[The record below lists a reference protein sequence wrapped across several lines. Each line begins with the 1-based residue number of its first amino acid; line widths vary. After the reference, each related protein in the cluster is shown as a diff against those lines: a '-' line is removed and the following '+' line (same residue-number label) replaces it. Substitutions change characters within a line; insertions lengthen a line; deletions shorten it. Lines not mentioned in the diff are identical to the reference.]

1 MIPRSTLLLR
11 TTVALPIIDDS
22 STCRHR
28 LGSSAEAI
36 AAAAVAAA
44 VAVVVVAAAAAAAAA
59 VRYACFDPLEMI
71 GTCLPFLIVQIY

>member
-28 LGSSAEAI
+28 LGSSAEAF
-36 AAAAVAAA
+36 AAAA
-44 VAVVVVAAAAAAAAA
+44 VAVVVVAAAA

>member
-28 LGSSAEAI
+28 LGSSAEAF
-36 AAAAVAAA
+36 AAA
-44 VAVVVVAAAAAAAAA
+44 VAVVVVAAAA

>member
-44 VAVVVVAAAAAAAAA
+44 VAVVVVAAAA